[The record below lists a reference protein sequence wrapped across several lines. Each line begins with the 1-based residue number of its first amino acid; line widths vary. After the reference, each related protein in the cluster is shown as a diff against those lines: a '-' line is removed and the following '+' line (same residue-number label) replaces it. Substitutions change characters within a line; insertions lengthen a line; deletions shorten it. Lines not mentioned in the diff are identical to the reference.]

1 MSDDERER
9 KLLKRRNC
17 AKNYRK
23 KNLEYNAMLEE
34 QIRTLKRENEDL
46 RERISA
52 LYQEILFN
60 TSRQQFLNNDIQSPS
75 ILPRWGELSSVGFV
89 GAPAFLP
96 TQAMIPPQL
105 YTQGR
110 QALPGTIPMHPIHS
124 QNTVT
129 NTSISLNTGADTS
142 RSAVSHGVIN
152 IDPLEKKTEERS
164 HEI

>member
-9 KLLKRRNC
+9 KLLKRRVC

-46 RERISA
+46 RERINA

-60 TSRQQFLNNDIQSPS
+60 VSRQPFLNNNIQSPS
-75 ILPRWGELSSVGFV
+75 ILPQWGELSRAGFV

-105 YTQGR
+105 YTQGQ
-110 QALPGTIPMHPIHS
+110 QALQGIIPMYPIHS
-124 QNTVT
+124 HNIVT
-129 NTSISLNTGADTS
+129 NMSTSSNTGADTS
-142 RSAVSHGVIN
+142 RSAVDHGDIN
-152 IDPLEKKTEERS
+152 MDPLEAKTDDRP